1 MLLGPDDPLP
11 VLPRR
16 ILVNAGSGAGKTTLA
31 VALGEQLGLPHTEI
45 DALYHGPGWVPR
57 TEFLDEVRALAASDE
72 WITEW
77 QYTEARPILL
87 DRCDLV
93 VWLDLP
99 RRVTMWRAS
108 RRTLRRRLRRE
119 VLWNGN
125 VEGPLR
131 HVLTDPEHILRWA
144 WSSHP
149 RAAER
154 IAEVLRERPE
164 LPVVRL
170 RSDQDVARWR
180 AGLPQERRR

>member
-11 VLPRR
+11 AQPRR
-16 ILVNAGSGAGKTTLA
+16 VLVNGSSGGGKTTLA
-31 VALGEQLGLPHTEI
+31 TALAADLDLPHTEI
-45 DALYHGPGWVPR
+45 DSLFHGPGWTPR
-57 TEFLDEVRALAASDE
+57 PEFLDDVRALAAQEE

-77 QYTEARPILL
+77 MFGEAQPLL
-87 DRCDLV
+87 LPRCDLM
-93 VWLDLP
+93 VWLDTP
-99 RRVTMWRAS
+99 RPVAMWRVT

-131 HVLTDPEHILRWA
+131 KIFTDPEHIIRWA

-154 IAEVLRERPE
+154 VDQVLQDRPE

-170 RSDQDVARWR
+170 RGPEEVRRWR
-180 AGLPQERRR
+180 SRLKPSS